1 MPPQEDKDKWKNFLN
16 PYILKPSLII
26 YSIFITVFEILK
38 QQVVER
44 IKYFYV
50 EGFVGDKLIINEKY
64 NKEVL
69 SRHKNA
75 LYASLDW
82 HLEKGII
89 SKEDIELFHELR
101 KQRNKLAHEMTTVI
115 FEGNNDSII
124 VNLEKMINLL
134 KKIELWW
141 IVNVEIPTDPD
152 INIDDVDIDQIIPGN
167 IMMIELL
174 LEIALNEG
182 EEPKKYY
189 DIYLS
194 MAHGRGSSG

>member
-1 MPPQEDKDKWKNFLN
+1 MSPQKAKEKWKNFLN
-16 PYILKPSLII
+16 PAILKPNLII

-50 EGFVGDKLIINEKY
+50 DGFIGNKLIINENY

-69 SRHKNA
+69 SRHKKT

-124 VNLEKMINLL
+124 VNLERMINLL

-141 IVNVEIPTDPD
+141 IVNVEIPTDPN
-152 INIDDVDIDQIIPGN
+152 INTDIDDMDIEHIIPGS
-167 IMMIELL
+167 IMIIQLL

-182 EEPKKYY
+182 EEAKKYY
-189 DIYLS
+189 DIYQLLTEEES
-194 MAHGRGSSG
+194 

>member
-1 MPPQEDKDKWKNFLN
+1 MSPQKAKEKWKNFLN
-16 PYILKPSLII
+16 PAILKPSLII

-50 EGFVGDKLIINEKY
+50 DGFIGDKVIINENY

-69 SRHKNA
+69 SRHKKT

-124 VNLEKMINLL
+124 VNLERMINLL

-141 IVNVEIPTDPD
+141 IVNVEIPTDPN
-152 INIDDVDIDQIIPGN
+152 INTDIDDMDIEHIIPGS
-167 IMMIELL
+167 IMIIQLL

-182 EEPKKYY
+182 EEAKKYY
-189 DIYLS
+189 DIYQLLTEVES
-194 MAHGRGSSG
+194 

>member
-1 MPPQEDKDKWKNFLN
+1 MSLQKAKEKWKNFLN
-16 PYILKPSLII
+16 PAILKPSLII

-50 EGFVGDKLIINEKY
+50 DGFIGNKLIINENY

-69 SRHKNA
+69 SRHKKT

-124 VNLEKMINLL
+124 VNLERMINLL

-141 IVNVEIPTDPD
+141 IVNVEIPTDPN
-152 INIDDVDIDQIIPGN
+152 INTDIDDMDIEHIIPGS
-167 IMMIELL
+167 IMIIQLL

-182 EEPKKYY
+182 EEAKKYY
-189 DIYLS
+189 DIYQLLTEEES
-194 MAHGRGSSG
+194 

>member
-1 MPPQEDKDKWKNFLN
+1 MLPQKAKEKWKNFLN
-16 PYILKPSLII
+16 PAILKPSLII

-50 EGFVGDKLIINEKY
+50 DGFIGDKLIINENY

-69 SRHKNA
+69 SRHKNT

-124 VNLEKMINLL
+124 VNLERMINLL

-141 IVNVEIPTDPD
+141 IVNVGIPTDPY
-152 INIDDVDIDQIIPGN
+152 INTDIDDMDIEHIIPGS
-167 IMMIELL
+167 IMMIQLL

-182 EEPKKYY
+182 EEAKKYY
-189 DIYLS
+189 DIYQLL
-194 MAHGRGSSG
+194 MEEET

>member
-1 MPPQEDKDKWKNFLN
+1 MSTQKAKEKWKNFLN
-16 PYILKPSLII
+16 PAILKPSLII

-50 EGFVGDKLIINEKY
+50 DGFIGDKLIINENY

-69 SRHKNA
+69 SRHKKT

-124 VNLEKMINLL
+124 VNLERMINLL

-141 IVNVEIPTDPD
+141 IVNVEIPTDPN
-152 INIDDVDIDQIIPGN
+152 INTDIDDMDIEHIIPGS
-167 IMMIELL
+167 IMIIQLL

-182 EEPKKYY
+182 EEAKKYY
-189 DIYLS
+189 DIYQLLTEEES
-194 MAHGRGSSG
+194 

>member
-1 MPPQEDKDKWKNFLN
+1 MSPQKAREKWKNFLN
-16 PYILKPSLII
+16 PDILKPSLII

-38 QQVVER
+38 QQVIER

-50 EGFVGDKLIINEKY
+50 DGFIEDKLIINEKY

-69 SRHKNA
+69 SRHKNT

-82 HLEKGII
+82 HLEKRII

-141 IVNVEIPTDPD
+141 IVNVEIPTDPN
-152 INIDDVDIDQIIPGN
+152 INTDIDDMDIEHIIPGS
-167 IMMIELL
+167 IMIIQLL

-182 EEPKKYY
+182 EETKKYY
-189 DIYLS
+189 DIYQLLTEEES
-194 MAHGRGSSG
+194 

>member
-1 MPPQEDKDKWKNFLN
+1 MSSQMAKGKWKTFLN
-16 PYILKPSLII
+16 PDILKPSLII

-44 IKYFYV
+44 IKYLYV
-50 EGFVGDKLIINEKY
+50 NGFVGDKLIINEKY

-69 SRHKNA
+69 SRHKSA

-124 VNLEKMINLL
+124 VNLKKMINLL

-141 IVNVEIPTDPD
+141 IVNVEIPTEPD

-182 EEPKKYY
+182 EEAKKYY

-194 MAHGRGSSG
+194 MTHEE

>member
-1 MPPQEDKDKWKNFLN
+1 MSLQKAKEKWKNFLN
-16 PYILKPSLII
+16 PAILKPSLII

-50 EGFVGDKLIINEKY
+50 DGFIGDKLIINENY

-69 SRHKNA
+69 SRHKKT

-124 VNLEKMINLL
+124 VNLERMINLL

-141 IVNVEIPTDPD
+141 IVNVEIPTDPN
-152 INIDDVDIDQIIPGN
+152 INTDIDDMDIEHIIPGS
-167 IMMIELL
+167 IMIIQLL

-182 EEPKKYY
+182 EEAKKYY
-189 DIYLS
+189 DIYQLLTEEES
-194 MAHGRGSSG
+194 

>member
-1 MPPQEDKDKWKNFLN
+1 MSPQKAKEKWKNFLN
-16 PYILKPSLII
+16 PDILKSSLII

-38 QQVVER
+38 QQVIER
-44 IKYFYV
+44 IRYFYV
-50 EGFVGDKLIINEKY
+50 DGFVGDNLIINEKY

-141 IVNVEIPTDPD
+141 IMNVEIPTDPD
-152 INIDDVDIDQIIPGN
+152 INIDIDDMDIEHIIPGS
-167 IMMIELL
+167 IMIIQLL

-182 EEPKKYY
+182 EEEKKYY
-189 DIYLS
+189 DQLLTEEKS
-194 MAHGRGSSG
+194 

>member
-1 MPPQEDKDKWKNFLN
+1 MSLQKAKEKWKNFLN
-16 PYILKPSLII
+16 PAILKPSLII

-50 EGFVGDKLIINEKY
+50 DGFIGNKLIINENY

-69 SRHKNA
+69 SRHKKT

-89 SKEDIELFHELR
+89 SKENIELFHELR

-124 VNLEKMINLL
+124 VNLERMINLL

-141 IVNVEIPTDPD
+141 IVNVEIPTDPN
-152 INIDDVDIDQIIPGN
+152 INTDIDDMDIEHIIPGS
-167 IMMIELL
+167 IMIIQLL

-182 EEPKKYY
+182 EEAKKYY
-189 DIYLS
+189 DIYQLLTEEES
-194 MAHGRGSSG
+194 

>member
-1 MPPQEDKDKWKNFLN
+1 MSPQKAKEKWKNFLN
-16 PYILKPSLII
+16 PDILKSSLII

-38 QQVVER
+38 QQVIER
-44 IKYFYV
+44 IRYFYV
-50 EGFVGDKLIINEKY
+50 DGFVGDNLIINEKY

-75 LYASLDW
+75 LYASLEW

-141 IVNVEIPTDPD
+141 IMNVEIPTDPD
-152 INIDDVDIDQIIPGN
+152 INIDIDDMDIEHIIPGS
-167 IMMIELL
+167 IMIIQLL

-182 EEPKKYY
+182 EEEKKYY
-189 DIYLS
+189 DQLLTEEKS
-194 MAHGRGSSG
+194 

>member
-1 MPPQEDKDKWKNFLN
+1 MSPQKAKEKWKNFLN
-16 PYILKPSLII
+16 PAILKPSLII

-50 EGFVGDKLIINEKY
+50 DGFIGNKLIINENY

-69 SRHKNA
+69 SRHKKT

-124 VNLEKMINLL
+124 VNLERMINLL

-141 IVNVEIPTDPD
+141 IVNVEIPTDPN
-152 INIDDVDIDQIIPGN
+152 INTDIDDMDIEHIIPGS
-167 IMMIELL
+167 IMIIQLL

-182 EEPKKYY
+182 EEAKKYY
-189 DIYLS
+189 DIYQLLTEEES
-194 MAHGRGSSG
+194 

>member
-1 MPPQEDKDKWKNFLN
+1 MSPQKAKEKWKNFLN
-16 PYILKPSLII
+16 PAILKPSLII

-50 EGFVGDKLIINEKY
+50 DGFIGDKLIINENY

-69 SRHKNA
+69 SRHKKT

-124 VNLEKMINLL
+124 VNLERMINLL

-141 IVNVEIPTDPD
+141 IVNVEIPTDPN
-152 INIDDVDIDQIIPGN
+152 INTDIDDMDIEHIIPGS
-167 IMMIELL
+167 IMIIQLL

-182 EEPKKYY
+182 EEAKKYY
-189 DIYLS
+189 DIYQLLTEEES
-194 MAHGRGSSG
+194 

>member
-1 MPPQEDKDKWKNFLN
+1 MSPQKAKEKWKNFLN
-16 PYILKPSLII
+16 PAILKPSLII

-50 EGFVGDKLIINEKY
+50 DGFIGDKLIINENY

-69 SRHKNA
+69 SRHKKT

-124 VNLEKMINLL
+124 VNLERMINLL

-141 IVNVEIPTDPD
+141 IVNVEIPTDPN
-152 INIDDVDIDQIIPGN
+152 INTDIDDMDIEHIIPGS
-167 IMMIELL
+167 IMIIQLL

-182 EEPKKYY
+182 EEAKKYY
-189 DIYLS
+189 DIYQLLTEVES
-194 MAHGRGSSG
+194 

>member
-1 MPPQEDKDKWKNFLN
+1 MLPQKAKEKWKNFLN
-16 PYILKPSLII
+16 PAILKPSLII

-50 EGFVGDKLIINEKY
+50 DGFIGDKLIINENY

-69 SRHKNA
+69 SRHKKT

-124 VNLEKMINLL
+124 VNLERMINLL

-141 IVNVEIPTDPD
+141 IVNVEIPTDPN
-152 INIDDVDIDQIIPGN
+152 INTDIDDMDIEHIIPGS
-167 IMMIELL
+167 IMIIQLL

-182 EEPKKYY
+182 EEAKKYY
-189 DIYLS
+189 DIYQLLTEEES
-194 MAHGRGSSG
+194 

>member
-1 MPPQEDKDKWKNFLN
+1 MSPQEVKEKLKSVLN
-16 PYILKPSLII
+16 PDILKPSLII

-50 EGFVGDKLIINEKY
+50 DGFVEDKLIINKKY
-64 NKEVL
+64 KTEVL
-69 SRHKNA
+69 TRHKSA

-89 SKEDIELFHELR
+89 SKEDIELFHDLR
-101 KQRNKLAHEMTTVI
+101 KQRNKLAHEMATVI
-115 FEGNNDSII
+115 FEGNNDLII
-124 VNLEKMINLL
+124 KNLEKMIKLL

-152 INIDDVDIDQIIPGN
+152 INIDKVDMDHIIPGY
-167 IMMIELL
+167 IMLIELL

-182 EEPKKYY
+182 EEAKKYY
-189 DIYLS
+189 DILK
-194 MAHGRGSSG
+194 MIDV

>member
-1 MPPQEDKDKWKNFLN
+1 MSPQKAKEKWKNFLN
-16 PYILKPSLII
+16 PAILKPSLII

-50 EGFVGDKLIINEKY
+50 DGFIGDKLIINENY

-69 SRHKNA
+69 SRHKKT

-124 VNLEKMINLL
+124 VNLERMINLL

-141 IVNVEIPTDPD
+141 IVNVEIPTDPN
-152 INIDDVDIDQIIPGN
+152 INTDIDDMDIEHIIPVS
-167 IMMIELL
+167 IMIIQLL

-182 EEPKKYY
+182 EEAKKYY
-189 DIYLS
+189 DIYQLLTEEES
-194 MAHGRGSSG
+194 